1 VSIAEEKGFRRV
13 AIVGLGLMGG
23 SLARA
28 LKALP
33 EPPHI
38 RAASLDPGDVS
49 AGLASGAVDEGSDVT
64 EAMVRDRDLVVYA
77 TPLTATLRLLEEH
90 GASLGRECVVTDV
103 ASLKGPV
110 LARAREVGLEAQ
122 YVGSHPMVGGTGAG
136 FEYSREDLFRSA
148 RVWIAAGA
156 GAVQDSVDRVTRLWR
171 AMGASP
177 AEIGALEHDRS
188 MVWLSHLPQ
197 IASNALALTLRD
209 AGFERAQ
216 LGSGGA
222 DMTRL
227 AGSAP
232 EMWQDLL
239 TLAPPSLDMALGALV
254 DAVEGMRSLL
264 DAQNFK
270 GIEELMR
277 QTRSWVGRGS

>member
-1 VSIAEEKGFRRV
+1 MSIPEEKGFRRV

-28 LKALP
+28 LRARP

-38 RAASLDPGDVS
+38 RAASLNPRDVR

-77 TPLTATLRLLEEH
+77 TPLKATLRLLGDH
-90 GASLGRECVVTDV
+90 GPSLGRETVVTDL
-103 ASLKGPV
+103 ASLKGPL
-110 LARAREVGLEAQ
+110 LARAREVGLEAR
-122 YVGSHPMVGGTGAG
+122 YVGSHPMVGGTGTG
-136 FEYSREDLFRSA
+136 FEYSREDLFRGA
-148 RVWIAAGA
+148 RVWIASGSE
-156 GAVQDSVDRVTRLWR
+156 AVRDSVDRVGGLWR
-171 AMGASP
+171 AMGARPS
-177 AEIGALEHDRS
+177 EIGALEHDRS

-197 IASNALALTLRD
+197 ITSNALALTLRD

-239 TLAPPSLDMALGALV
+239 TLAPPSLDVALGALV
-254 DAVEGMRSLL
+254 DAIEGMRSLL
-264 DAQNFK
+264 DEQNFK
-270 GIEELMR
+270 AIEELMR
-277 QTRSWVGRGS
+277 QSRSWVGERP

>member
-1 VSIAEEKGFRRV
+1 MSNAEENRFRRV

-33 EPPHI
+33 EPPHV
-38 RAASLDPGDVS
+38 RAASLDPRDVR
-49 AGLASGAVDEGSDVT
+49 AGLASGVLDEGSDGT

-77 TPLTATLRLLEEH
+77 TPLKATLRLLGEH
-90 GASLGRECVVTDV
+90 RASIGRESVVTDV

-110 LARAREVGLEAQ
+110 LARAREVALEAQ
-122 YVGSHPMVGGTGAG
+122 YVGSHPMVGGTGTG
-136 FEYSREDLFRSA
+136 FEHSRDDLFRGA
-148 RVWIAAGA
+148 RVWIAAGS
-156 GAVQDSVDRVTRLWR
+156 GANRDSVDRVQGLWE
-171 AMGASP
+171 AMGARP

-197 IASNALALTLRD
+197 IASNALALTLGD
-209 AGFERAQ
+209 AGFERDQ

-239 TLAPPSLDMALGALV
+239 TLAPPSLDAALEALV
-254 DAVEGMRSLL
+254 DAIEGMRSLL
-264 DAQNFK
+264 DAKNFEE
-270 GIEELMR
+270 IEKLMR
-277 QTRSWVGRGS
+277 QTRSWVGEGP

>member
-1 VSIAEEKGFRRV
+1 VSLAEEKRFNRV

-33 EPPHI
+33 EPPQI
-38 RAASLDPGDVS
+38 RAASLDPEDVR
-49 AGLASGAVDEGSDVT
+49 AGLASGAVDEGSDVS
-64 EAMVRDRDLVVYA
+64 EAVVRDRDLVVYA
-77 TPLTATLRLLEEH
+77 TPLTVTLRLLEEH
-90 GASLGRECVVTDV
+90 RAAIGRESVVTDM

-110 LARAREVGLEAQ
+110 AARAHEVSLEAQ
-122 YVGSHPMVGGTGAG
+122 YIGSHPMVGGTGAG
-136 FEYSREDLFRSA
+136 FEHSRDDLFQGA
-148 RVWIAAGA
+148 RVWITAGSE
-156 GAVQDSVDRVTRLWR
+156 VVRDSVDRVRGLWR
-171 AMGASP
+171 DMGARP
-177 AEIGALEHDRS
+177 AGIGALEHDES

-209 AGFERAQ
+209 AGFERAH
-216 LGSGGA
+216 LGTGGA

-239 TLAPPSLDMALGALV
+239 TMAPPSLDIALAALT
-254 DAVEGMRSLL
+254 AALEGMRRLL
-264 DAQNFK
+264 EARDFK

-277 QTRSWVGRGS
+277 ETRSWVKGGS